1 MSPVE
6 LISQVKRALQEALPP
21 SALQQRKIALD
32 SVVLT
37 VSTVVS
43 KDGGISF
50 TIPVINATV
59 GGGVSTDHTTTLELT
74 LEPPP
79 PPSIFKSVDPGRE
92 LRQELV
98 QGLQQTLDLIGQIDD
113 MDDEP
118 KLDFRQ
124 SSFELDFGVT
134 AEGKLELVVSGGG
147 KRADTHS
154 VKLVLKRP

>member
-6 LISQVKRALQEALPP
+6 LISQVKRALQEALSP
-21 SALQQRKIALD
+21 SALQQRKIQLD

-50 TIPVINATV
+50 TIPVINATI
-59 GGGVSTDHTTTLELT
+59 GGGVSTDHTTTLEIT

-79 PPSIFKSVDPGRE
+79 PSLFKSVDPGRE

-118 KLDFRQ
+118 KLDFQQ

-154 VKLVLKRP
+154 VKLVLKRS